1 MGEHLD
7 VENFSSTILRKQL
20 EQIKEKKEIRD
31 VIHESIETEISLP
44 CLFEAYDSEKANL
57 QFWYS
62 MAEKLASECDKLE
75 EDNVKLENLI
85 NDRETRLNELK
96 NLNAELLEEAHYLD
110 NDTHEIKSIASSSS

>member
-20 EQIKEKKEIRD
+20 EQIKEK
-31 VIHESIETEISLP
+31 
-44 CLFEAYDSEKANL
+44 
-57 QFWYS
+57 FWYS